1 MRGVFAVHRRTLL
14 AAAALT
20 IVWSV
25 GAQAQAP
32 AQVKTATVLKAPTVT
47 KAPDI
52 GTAAIDL
59 AGIRAFKSGLTAT
72 TNPLPSTGPNP
83 LASVTLSWPA
93 YPHATGYQILRA
105 AVAVSGQPFAFIPP
119 SGSHDPPTATSR
131 TVIGLPPGSDLTG
144 WNGSVAFRVVAYANG
159 TSDTTNVARASLPSY
174 DVSSDYMSPTNNWP
188 PSSAAPFAGVGY
200 RKCMDTGSSIALAWS
215 RNPDATSYT
224 VQLAASQPNGTFSA
238 LPPQSVTD
246 TTLSPTLGAGAYRV
260 YVRPEF
266 TVPNWPSSGQTLTVH
281 GAWTFL
287 GTSHTPTPMSVPL
300 PCPHY

>member
-1 MRGVFAVHRRTLL
+1 MRIALTTL
-14 AAAALT
+14 AIAAL
-20 IVWSV
+20 VPACV
-25 GAQAQAP
+25 VAQAP

-59 AGIRAFKSGLTAT
+59 AAIRAFKSGLTAT
-72 TNPLPSTGPNP
+72 TNPLPSSGPNP

-93 YPHATGYQILRA
+93 YPHATGYHILRA
-105 AVAVSGQPFAFIPP
+105 AVAASGQPFAFIPP
-119 SGSHDPPTATSR
+119 PGSHDPPTVTSR
-131 TVIGLPPGSDLTG
+131 AIINLPPGSDLTG

-159 TSDTTNVARASLPSY
+159 TTDTTNVARASLPSY
-174 DVSSDYMSPTNNWP
+174 GVSNDYMSATNNWP

-200 RKCMDTGSSIALAWS
+200 RKCMDMGSSVALAWS
-215 RNPDATSYT
+215 RNPYATSYT
-224 VQLAASQPNGTFSA
+224 VQLAASQPNGTFTA

-266 TVPNWPSSGQTLTVH
+266 AVPNWPTSGQTLTVH